1 MNDMLKRI
9 KRRNKNERP
18 SVERNTSL
26 VQPSELAQT
35 DESSTSASP
44 PPAPAVVESSIPETT
59 RSSLPETTPAPE
71 AIPPSEITSQPNAI
85 LSKRGSANAPA
96 PAQSA
101 AAGATAIEAELAT
114 LPQVSARRNIRL
126 EVELESR
133 LLTFCQANDITV
145 ETFLEACF
153 VEAEQNAR
161 TRTEMVAEAKRRLKQ
176 RKQAGKLRRVL
187 SQLKK

>member
-18 SVERNTSL
+18 SVERNTAL
-26 VQPSELAQT
+26 IQPSELTQT
-35 DESSTSASP
+35 NESSTSASP
-44 PPAPAVVESSIPETT
+44 PSAPAVAVGLEDSAT
-59 RSSLPETTPAPE
+59 RSPEG
-71 AIPPSEITSQPNAI
+71 IPPSEIASQPNAI
-85 LSKRGSANAPA
+85 LSKRGSAVAPT
-96 PAQSA
+96 QSA

-133 LLTFCQANDITV
+133 LLAFCQANDITV

>member
-26 VQPSELAQT
+26 VQPSELTQKKET
-35 DESSTSASP
+35 STSASP
-44 PPAPAVVESSIPETT
+44 LPAPTVAAPSIPEPTC
-59 RSSLPETTPAPE
+59 SSTPAATATPE
-71 AIPPSEITSQPNAI
+71 EIAPSALAQLLPQRIASPSTEA
-85 LSKRGSANAPA
+85 A

-133 LLTFCQANDITV
+133 LLTFCQTNDITV

>member
-1 MNDMLKRI
+1 MSGDMLSRI

-26 VQPSELAQT
+26 VQPSELTQPNEPAS
-35 DESSTSASP
+35 SSTSTL
-44 PPAPAVVESSIPETT
+44 PAPTVPEHAAIPA
-59 RSSLPETTPAPE
+59 TTPTPVG
-71 AIPPSEITSQPNAI
+71 IPPSEISSQPTAI
-85 LSKRGSANAPA
+85 PSP
-96 PAQSA
+96 QSA

-133 LLTFCQANDITV
+133 LLTFCQSNDITV

-161 TRTEMVAEAKRRLKQ
+161 TRTEMVNEAKRRLKQ

>member
-35 DESSTSASP
+35 DETSTSTLLSS
-44 PPAPAVVESSIPETT
+44 PAPAAESVIPAETA
-59 RSSLPETTPAPE
+59 RSSDGGAVPTPRETTPSALAQPLPQRIASPSTE
-71 AIPPSEITSQPNAI
+71 A
-85 LSKRGSANAPA
+85 A

-114 LPQVSARRNIRL
+114 LPQVSTRRNIRL

-161 TRTEMVAEAKRRLKQ
+161 TRTEIVNEAKHRLKQ

>member
-35 DESSTSASP
+35 NESSTSTLLSS
-44 PPAPAVVESSIPETT
+44 PAPAAESVIPAETA
-59 RSSLPETTPAPE
+59 RSSDGGAVPTPR
-71 AIPPSEITSQPNAI
+71 EITPKAI
-85 LSKRGSANAPA
+85 ASSSTEAA

-114 LPQVSARRNIRL
+114 LPQVSTRRNIRL

-161 TRTEMVAEAKRRLKQ
+161 TRTEIVNEAKRRLKQ

>member
-26 VQPSELAQT
+26 VQPSELTQT
-35 DESSTSASP
+35 NESSTSALLSS
-44 PPAPAVVESSIPETT
+44 PAPAAESVIPAETA
-59 RSSLPETTPAPE
+59 RSSDGGAVPTPRETTPSVIASSSTE
-71 AIPPSEITSQPNAI
+71 A
-85 LSKRGSANAPA
+85 A

-114 LPQVSARRNIRL
+114 LPQVSTRRNIRL
-126 EVELESR
+126 EVELENR
-133 LLTFCQANDITV
+133 LLSFCQANDITV

-161 TRTEMVAEAKRRLKQ
+161 TRTEIVNEAKRRLKQ

>member
-26 VQPSELAQT
+26 VQPSELTQT
-35 DESSTSASP
+35 DETSTSASP
-44 PPAPAVVESSIPETT
+44 LPAPAVAEPFIPEAT
-59 RSSLPETTPAPE
+59 RSPE
-71 AIPPSEITSQPNAI
+71 AILPSAIATSQSN
-85 LSKRGSANAPA
+85 A

-101 AAGATAIEAELAT
+101 AAGATAIEAELAI
-114 LPQVSARRNIRL
+114 LPQVSARRNIRI

-133 LLTFCQANDITV
+133 LLAFCQANDITV

-187 SQLKK
+187 SQLTK

>member
-26 VQPSELAQT
+26 VQPSELAQANET
-35 DESSTSASP
+35 STSASP
-44 PPAPAVVESSIPETT
+44 LPAPAVVESSTPETM
-59 RSSLPETTPAPE
+59 RSSTPAATATPE

-85 LSKRGSANAPA
+85 LSKRDSANA

-114 LPQVSARRNIRL
+114 LPQVSTRRNIRL

-133 LLTFCQANDITV
+133 LLAFCQANDITV

-161 TRTEMVAEAKRRLKQ
+161 TRTEIVNEAKRRLKQ

>member
-26 VQPSELAQT
+26 VQPSELART
-35 DESSTSASP
+35 DETSTSASP
-44 PPAPAVVESSIPETT
+44 PPAPAVVDSSIPETT
-59 RSSLPETTPAPE
+59 RSSTPAATATPE
-71 AIPPSEITSQPNAI
+71 AISPSEITSQPNA
-85 LSKRGSANAPA
+85 LAPVPA

-114 LPQVSARRNIRL
+114 LPQVSTRRNIRL
-126 EVELESR
+126 EVDLENR

-161 TRTEMVAEAKRRLKQ
+161 TRTEIVNEAKRRLKQ

>member
-35 DESSTSASP
+35 NESLTSASP
-44 PPAPAVVESSIPETT
+44 LPAPAVVESSISETT
-59 RSSLPETTPAPE
+59 RSSLPETTRSPE

-85 LSKRGSANAPA
+85 A

-114 LPQVSARRNIRL
+114 LPQVSTRRNIRL
-126 EVELESR
+126 EVDLESR
-133 LLTFCQANDITV
+133 LLSFCQANDITV

-161 TRTEMVAEAKRRLKQ
+161 TRTEIVNEAKHRLKQ

>member
-35 DESSTSASP
+35 NESSTSTLLSS
-44 PPAPAVVESSIPETT
+44 PAPAAESVIPAETA
-59 RSSLPETTPAPE
+59 RSSDGEAVSTPRETTPPRA
-71 AIPPSEITSQPNAI
+71 ITSSSTEA
-85 LSKRGSANAPA
+85 A

-114 LPQVSARRNIRL
+114 LPQVSTRRNIRL

-161 TRTEMVAEAKRRLKQ
+161 TRTEIVNEAKRRLKQ